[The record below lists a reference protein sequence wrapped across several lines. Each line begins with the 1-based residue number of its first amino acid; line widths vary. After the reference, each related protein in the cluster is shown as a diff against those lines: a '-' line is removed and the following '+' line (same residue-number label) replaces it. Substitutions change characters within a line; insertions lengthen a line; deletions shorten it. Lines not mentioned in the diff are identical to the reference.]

1 LVRREA
7 APPPVVV
14 CVGGAAIDRSY
25 RAVGA
30 LVPDSSNPV
39 RGRAHHGGV
48 ARNVAES
55 LARLG
60 VATRLVSAVGADEA
74 GRALL
79 AALRARSV
87 DTQHVAILPD
97 AATATYVAVLES
109 DGRLALGLSDM
120 AILQALDAS
129 RIAACRAALEGAAW
143 VFCDCNLNSAAL
155 APLIDTAHAAGARIA
170 VDAVSVA
177 KAPHVAA
184 HLARIDLLFLN
195 RDEARALVSP
205 PAPQPSDAESLAR
218 ELRARGVAAVVMT
231 CGDAGAVVADAQGT
245 HRVAAVPAALRDA
258 TGAGDALTAAT
269 LAALAR
275 GAGLIEAVRDGTLAA
290 ALAIEKVGAVRAD
303 LTAALLDAAR
313 GRLP

>member
-1 LVRREA
+1 LASRHAV
-7 APPPVVV
+7 PPVVV

-60 VATRLVSAVGADEA
+60 VATRLISAVGDDEA

-79 AALRARSV
+79 AGLRDHAV
-87 DTQHVAILPD
+87 DTSHVAILPG

-120 AILQALDAS
+120 AILEALDES
-129 RIAACRAALEGAAW
+129 RIAASRKALEGADWA
-143 VFCDCNLNSAAL
+143 FCDCNLDAAAL
-155 APLIDTAHAAGARIA
+155 ARLIDDAHAAGARVAI
-170 VDAVSVA
+170 DTVSVA
-177 KAPHVAA
+177 KASHVATL
-184 HLARIDLLFLN
+184 LARVDLLFLN

-205 PAPQPSDAESLAR
+205 PATQPSDPASLAR
-218 ELRARGVAAVVMT
+218 DLRARGVAAVVLT
-231 CGDAGAVVADAQGT
+231 CGDAGAVIADAHGT
-245 HRVAAVPAALRDA
+245 RRVAAVPAALRDA

-275 GAGLIEAVRDGTLAA
+275 DNTLVEAVRDGTLAA
-290 ALAIEKVGAVRAD
+290 ALAIEEIGAVRAD
-303 LTAALLDAAR
+303 LSAALLDAAR